1 MSKSSTKPKGATSYK
16 DTAFGVLSRSKT
28 LPLELEGTKKGLEY
42 ISKIIQ
48 EKQPVPVTPEGILQL
63 HSISYEWIFPDW
75 NDYNGR
81 LARILT
87 ILILL
92 NLNLPPIELK
102 ADTKADRQLYLNAM
116 YKADE
121 GNINLLESLISEA
134 LTESLE
140 K

>member
-1 MSKSSTKPKGATSYK
+1 M
-16 DTAFGVLSRSKT
+16 V
-28 LPLELEGTKKGLEY
+28 ELLAWFQHRFVV
-42 ISKIIQ
+42 IH
-48 EKQPVPVTPEGILQL
+48 P
-63 HSISYEWIFPDW
+63 F

-121 GNINLLESLISEA
+121 GNMNPLESLISEA

-140 K
+140 KIKFQ